1 MAPLSDIDRLIQ
13 APEPILRAVL
23 LALCRDGKVLFKAT
37 QYMDQ
42 LAECVVV
49 EPKDAAKD
57 SGSLKRKAATE
68 LRICVRCEVFME
80 DDNSED
86 DCLYHPGERMDPF
99 FFFPP
104 PWPTTRFN
112 RYRLITLPVS

>member
-1 MAPLSDIDRLIQ
+1 MTPLSDIDRLIQ

-23 LALCRDGKVLFKAT
+23 LALCRDDTVRLKAT

-42 LAECVVV
+42 LVECVVV
-49 EPKDAAKD
+49 EPKDAARD

-68 LRICVRCEVFME
+68 PRTCVRCEEVFIE

-86 DCLYHPGERMDPF
+86 DCLYHPGERMDPV
-99 FFFPP
+99 PP
-104 PWPTTRFN
+104 PLF
-112 RYRLITLPVS
+112 V